1 MAISLTI
8 STKELERQAIAA
20 FQGKTYK
27 VFLALNTTSLT
38 AESTTAAWE
47 AIECSGGGYAAVTGT
62 LAAGSYNAGNARYQM
77 PVITASF
84 TGSGAGISYNTVCL
98 KIGSELYLH
107 SITTENPSVLLAAGQ
122 SKVYS
127 ITLAQDD

>member
-8 STKELERQAIAA
+8 STKELERQAKAV
-20 FQGKTYK
+20 FVGKAYK
-27 VFLALNTTSLT
+27 VFLALNTTGLT

-62 LAAGSYNAGNARYQM
+62 IAAGSYNAGAARYQM
-77 PVITASF
+77 PAITATF
-84 TGSGAGISYNTVCL
+84 TATGSGITYNTVCV
-98 KIGSELYLH
+98 KIGTELYLH
-107 SITTENPSVLLAAGQ
+107 SITTESPTVVLAAGQ
-122 SKVYS
+122 SKSYT

>member
-8 STKELERQAIAA
+8 STKELERQAKAV
-20 FQGKTYK
+20 FEGKTYK
-27 VFLALNTTSLT
+27 VFLALNTSSLT

-62 LAAGSYNAGNARYQM
+62 IAAGSYSSTNARYQM
-77 PVITASF
+77 PAITATF
-84 TGSGAGISYNTVCL
+84 TASGSGISYNTICV

-107 SITTENPSVLLAAGQ
+107 SITTESPTVVLAAGQ
-122 SKVYS
+122 SKSYT